1 MVVAIKGLTY
11 LRFLGRGS
19 SGSKVAVPRSP
30 DTMNLPL
37 ILRCVCRLGPCIG
50 GDEVEV
56 SSLLSL
62 PNRDELVSV
71 QYHSRTFPERSRR
84 APK

>member
-1 MVVAIKGLTY
+1 MATTGLTD
-11 LRFLGRGS
+11 LCFLGRGS
-19 SGSKVAVPRSP
+19 SGSKVAVPLSP
-30 DTMNLPL
+30 DTLNLPL

-62 PNRDELVSV
+62 PNRDELVSIE
-71 QYHSRTFPERSRR
+71 YHSRTFPERSRR

>member
-1 MVVAIKGLTY
+1 MATTGLTY

-19 SGSKVAVPRSP
+19 FSRKLAVPLSP
-30 DTMNLPL
+30 DTLNLPL
-37 ILRCVCRLGPCIG
+37 GLRCVCLLGPCIG

-62 PNRDELVSV
+62 PNRDELVSIEH
-71 QYHSRTFPERSRR
+71 HSRTFPERSRR